1 MYRHRHLCM
10 QHSEFNEEYLKH
22 LSEKLNDENKKV
34 VLLGDFN
41 IDLLKFD
48 SNKNVFEIIYYTNF
62 LSNIT
67 FPARL
72 KL

>member
-1 MYRHRHLCM
+1 MYRRRHLCM

-22 LSEKLNDENKKV
+22 LSEKLIDENKKV

-48 SNKNVFEIIYYTNF
+48 SNKNVFEIIYSTNF

>member
-1 MYRHRHLCM
+1 M

-22 LSEKLNDENKKV
+22 LSEKLIDENKKV